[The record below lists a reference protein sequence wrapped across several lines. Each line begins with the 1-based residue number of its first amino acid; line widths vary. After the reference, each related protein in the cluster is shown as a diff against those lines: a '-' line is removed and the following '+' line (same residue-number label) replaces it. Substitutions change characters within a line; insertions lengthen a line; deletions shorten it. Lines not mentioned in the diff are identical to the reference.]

1 MNVFNEMA
9 NSPLTTF
16 FSISTLVFLMIAVVG
31 KSKFAFAEINPGFFG
46 RFLALILGLKSKTE
60 AEKKEKFPAETLEL
74 VRSYLVEQIQQN
86 LQSLTEFKSLS

>member
-46 RFLALILGLKSKTE
+46 RFLALILGLVNLTV
-60 AEKKEKFPAETLEL
+60 AVLLVIFPAETLEL

-86 LQSLTEFKSLS
+86 LQSLTEFKFLS